1 MMVLCVAC
9 EFKLKPAEDTYGRV
23 QIERYDRLESRY
35 LTTGDFSALQ
45 QMNTD
50 YPIET
55 RTLIEKMLQIGEV
68 SDRDIRTKF
77 LMFYQDSTLQ
87 ALVADAEAEYANM
100 DDINQDLQES
110 FDRLINW
117 LPNVRIPVF
126 YAQIGALDQSI
137 VVGENAVGISLDK
150 YLGENYPLY
159 KKYYSYSQRKSM
171 KRANIVPDCLVFYLL
186 SLYPLD
192 NFEQRPQLERD
203 LHVAKVMWVANKAMD
218 KNFFQT
224 SYVSRIDRYMKKSGA
239 TIEQM
244 LKDEDYS
251 KLK

>member
-1 MMVLCVAC
+1 
-9 EFKLKPAEDTYGRV
+9 
-23 QIERYDRLESRY
+23 
-35 LTTGDFSALQ
+35 
-45 QMNTD
+45 
-50 YPIET
+50 
-55 RTLIEKMLQIGEV
+55 MLQIGEV

-137 VVGENAVGISLDK
+137 VVGENTVGISLDK

-203 LHVAKVMWVANKAMD
+203 LHVAKVMWVVNKAMD

>member
-1 MMVLCVAC
+1 
-9 EFKLKPAEDTYGRV
+9 
-23 QIERYDRLESRY
+23 
-35 LTTGDFSALQ
+35 
-45 QMNTD
+45 
-50 YPIET
+50 
-55 RTLIEKMLQIGEV
+55 
-68 SDRDIRTKF
+68 
-77 LMFYQDSTLQ
+77 
-87 ALVADAEAEYANM
+87 M

-137 VVGENAVGISLDK
+137 VVGENTVGISLDK

-171 KRANIVPDCLVFYLL
+171 RRANIVPDCLLFYLL

-203 LHVAKVMWVANKAMD
+203 LHVAKVMWVVNKAMD

-224 SYVSRIDRYMKKSGA
+224 LYVSRIDRYMKKSGA